1 MSPLHS
7 GQEDKRGRTGGIGI
21 WERRRRRR
29 RAWRK
34 KEEKVDCFLDEW
46 GSTVLHEQE
55 NRDSFFGPWT
65 DKSTHQSRS
74 QDWKVK
80 ATSFVCLPLKKN
92 NLGFLIDS
100 RRNCSSFLFFSFLF
114 VLHSKQKFLW
124 THNLNFVSKSHITS
138 HNYHPFP
145 LPQKQNT
152 CFLIILRTNQTS

>member
-21 WERRRRRR
+21 WERRRRRRR

-100 RRNCSSFLFFSFLF
+100 RRNCSSFLFFLYCIPNKSFCG
-114 VLHSKQKFLW
+114 HTTW
-124 THNLNFVSKSHITS
+124 TLYPSLISPHTIITPP
-138 HNYHPFP
+138 PFP